1 MAEDPTQAFDTD
13 NDEPD
18 LPVPT
23 ERKGRTRGTG
33 SAANL
38 PSVRPTIDD
47 PEEEIDFRPDDIS
60 ARRQLLT
67 QTIQEAKRRHYTFDL
82 ERMSKE
88 ITRDTA
94 AGGKLRATTL
104 FASANDQVKPQLE
117 QRIAQILIEQE
128 GIENEIR
135 VCTRELRKLGTS

>member
-13 NDEPD
+13 YDEPD

-23 ERKGRTRGTG
+23 ERKGRIR
-33 SAANL
+33 AATL
-38 PSVRPTIDD
+38 P

-67 QTIQEAKRRHYTFDL
+67 QTIQEAKRRHYTLDL

-94 AGGKLRATTL
+94 ADGKLRATTL

-128 GIENEIR
+128 GIENEIK